1 MKQLELFA
9 VVDCKLESYGTAV
22 HLHRMHSQVLDDDT
36 CCAAVGMP
44 TLLDD
49 GCEKWDSSLLLRRLD

>member
-9 VVDCKLESYGTAV
+9 VVDCKLESYGTV
-22 HLHRMHSQVLDDDT
+22 VDLHNMYSQVLDDGT
-36 CCAAVGMP
+36 YCVVGMP